1 MVDEHR
7 VIGDDIACPV
17 EIQPGVDYA
26 TPEDWTWRTIGT
38 SLPNRATFHLT
49 HSDVSRVI
57 VDVLR
62 PSDSPTDGQFVLA
75 QEVPVI
81 VLDSL
86 DKYWA
91 AESRTKLP
99 LNGIRVPVEGDT
111 IGEAKKALAAD
122 LAAQL
127 RLLLLL
133 SSSHKGRIAPALLEN
148 MRYLSSCMDPGP
160 GTSG

>member
-1 MVDEHR
+1 MAEEER
-7 VIGDDIACPV
+7 VIGDDLACPV
-17 EIQPGVDYA
+17 EIQPGVDHA

-38 SLPNRATFHLT
+38 SQPNRATFHLT

-62 PSDSPTDGQFVLA
+62 PADSPTDGQFVLSE
-75 QEVPVI
+75 EVPVI
-81 VLDSL
+81 IMDSL

-111 IGEAKKALAAD
+111 IGEAKNP
-122 LAAQL
+122 
-127 RLLLLL
+127 
-133 SSSHKGRIAPALLEN
+133 AP
-148 MRYLSSCMDPGP
+148 G
-160 GTSG
+160 SGA

>member
-1 MVDEHR
+1 MVDEDR
-7 VIGDDIACPV
+7 VIGDDLACPV

-91 AESRTKLP
+91 AESRT
-99 LNGIRVPVEGDT
+99 
-111 IGEAKKALAAD
+111 
-122 LAAQL
+122 
-127 RLLLLL
+127 
-133 SSSHKGRIAPALLEN
+133 
-148 MRYLSSCMDPGP
+148 
-160 GTSG
+160 

>member
-1 MVDEHR
+1 MVDEDR
-7 VIGDDIACPV
+7 VIGDDLTCPV
-17 EIQPGVDYA
+17 EIPPGVDYA
-26 TPEDWTWRTIGT
+26 TPEVWTWRTIGT

-81 VLDSL
+81 VMDSL

-99 LNGIRVPVEGDT
+99 LNGIRVPGEGDT

-133 SSSHKGRIAPALLEN
+133 NASHKGLAPQLQEN
-148 MRYLSSCMDPGP
+148 LAFLSSIMNAAPKTGD
-160 GTSG
+160 

>member
-1 MVDEHR
+1 LESENR
-7 VIGDDIACPV
+7 VIGDDFASPV
-17 EIQPGVDYA
+17 EIQPGVDHA
-26 TPEDWTWRTIGT
+26 TPADWTWRAVAT
-38 SLPNRATFHLT
+38 SQPNRATFHLT
-49 HSDVSRVI
+49 HSDVSRVL

-62 PSDSPTDGQFVLA
+62 LSDSPTDGQFVLSE
-75 QEVPVI
+75 EVPVI
-81 VLDSL
+81 VMDSL

-111 IGEAKKALAAD
+111 IGDAKKALAAD

-133 SSSHKGRIAPALLEN
+133 NASHKGLAPQLQEN
-148 MRYLSSCMDPGP
+148 LAYLNSIMNPAQGNQ
-160 GTSG
+160 G